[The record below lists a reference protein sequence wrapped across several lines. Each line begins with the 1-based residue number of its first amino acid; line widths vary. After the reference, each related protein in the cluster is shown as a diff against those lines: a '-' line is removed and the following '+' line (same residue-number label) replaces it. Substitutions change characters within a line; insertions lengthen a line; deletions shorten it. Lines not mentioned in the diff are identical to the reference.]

1 MLCSQQGVSG
11 RISTRISAIESV
23 QNEFKL
29 QLSEVMQTV
38 QSNQQQTSVY
48 LKNLSS
54 MVSSMMEKIGQVQTV
69 CDPKSPPAQI
79 TNSLMPSLEPMLNS
93 GAGSAGDT
101 THNPSSKVVGTEDA
115 THATRAKGDSEVGA
129 SNVGATVAKPSPGG
143 GVVEDGDLG
152 GVGNRGAAVG
162 EPMPIEA
169 GKGKGV
175 SNIIAKGA
183 ESGSKI
189 EGSGDGGSGTAVA
202 VEGGSGGSGNGDEMI
217 TPSGKVDMAQPLSPA
232 KRGTPTKRKR
242 KLKNHSPTK
251 VGNSGSQEA
260 HASDQVSS
268 DIKANGPHSPPKLLI
283 FNVHGTLLDCSL
295 LSSPNPNTSIRWT
308 TRSLT
313 RRIVFRPWLIEFI
326 GKCFKNFRV
335 AFWGIKSMSNMED
348 VVAEMMRELSGPS
361 SHKPVFCWSAKDCE
375 EVSSHSG
382 ASKWKKPLSKVW
394 GMWPEFHEGNTL
406 IIDHMAALV
415 DCNPVENIII
425 PPSFY
430 VDSMTTLGD
439 DNNYLRLHLWP
450 LLKGLVRSLDVHQCR
465 NRLPNNKQ
473 AIGDHARNLHAEGRT
488 TRSSKMKQPAIK
500 LSGQPEVSGEGTC
513 ELLVHIAQCPLTI
526 VGHKFTNAIC
536 MLGTCA
542 GKSREGATNADAEST
557 RELGE

>member
-54 MVSSMMEKIGQVQTV
+54 MVSSMMKKIGQVQTV
-69 CDPKSPPAQI
+69 CDRKSPPAQI

-115 THATRAKGDSEVGA
+115 THATQATHATHAKGDSEVGA

-189 EGSGDGGSGTAVA
+189 EGSGDGGS
-202 VEGGSGGSGNGDEMI
+202 SGGGG
-217 TPSGKVDMAQPLSPA
+217 
-232 KRGTPTKRKR
+232 
-242 KLKNHSPTK
+242 
-251 VGNSGSQEA
+251 
-260 HASDQVSS
+260 
-268 DIKANGPHSPPKLLI
+268 
-283 FNVHGTLLDCSL
+283 
-295 LSSPNPNTSIRWT
+295 
-308 TRSLT
+308 
-313 RRIVFRPWLIEFI
+313 
-326 GKCFKNFRV
+326 
-335 AFWGIKSMSNMED
+335 
-348 VVAEMMRELSGPS
+348 
-361 SHKPVFCWSAKDCE
+361 
-375 EVSSHSG
+375 
-382 ASKWKKPLSKVW
+382 
-394 GMWPEFHEGNTL
+394 
-406 IIDHMAALV
+406 
-415 DCNPVENIII
+415 
-425 PPSFY
+425 
-430 VDSMTTLGD
+430 
-439 DNNYLRLHLWP
+439 
-450 LLKGLVRSLDVHQCR
+450 
-465 NRLPNNKQ
+465 
-473 AIGDHARNLHAEGRT
+473 
-488 TRSSKMKQPAIK
+488 
-500 LSGQPEVSGEGTC
+500 
-513 ELLVHIAQCPLTI
+513 
-526 VGHKFTNAIC
+526 
-536 MLGTCA
+536 
-542 GKSREGATNADAEST
+542 
-557 RELGE
+557 